1 MPTIFI
7 IFGYRFYFWSNEH
20 NPIHVHVEKGDCE
33 AKYHI
38 NPLELVENYGFK
50 CNELKMIESI
60 IEENTEVIINHW
72 NTYFRDRNY
81 EQRKYCKNMGYGRC
95 CVD

>member
-38 NPLELVENYGFK
+38 NPLELVENYGF
-50 CNELKMIESI
+50 NVM
-60 IEENTEVIINHW
+60 N
-72 NTYFRDRNY
+72 
-81 EQRKYCKNMGYGRC
+81 
-95 CVD
+95 

>member
-60 IEENTEVIINHW
+60 IEENTGVIINHW
-72 NTYFRDRNY
+72 NTYFR
-81 EQRKYCKNMGYGRC
+81 EK
-95 CVD
+95 

>member
-60 IEENTEVIINHW
+60 IEENTE
-72 NTYFRDRNY
+72 
-81 EQRKYCKNMGYGRC
+81 
-95 CVD
+95 

>member
-7 IFGYRFYFWSNEH
+7 IFGYRFYLWSNEH

-72 NTYFRDRNY
+72 NTYFR
-81 EQRKYCKNMGYGRC
+81 EK
-95 CVD
+95 